1 MVIRIPTVR
10 AVVAFSPT
18 TLSDVLSSPES
29 FANLD
34 LVVTTSTQV
43 FKVSYA
49 VVGLY
54 WVCFCLLLRCTVL
67 QASRFALRTLTLI
80 WRQVARRLGPW
91 SLDMAVSMMML
102 LCQSAR
108 QSAT

>member
-1 MVIRIPTVR
+1 MGYVCSPPLLRLGLLISSARPMVIRIPTVR

-18 TLSDVLSSPES
+18 TLSDLRSSPES

-67 QASRFALRTLTLI
+67 QASRFAPLPSSGDRS
-80 WRQVARRLGPW
+80 R
-91 SLDMAVSMMML
+91 AV
-102 LCQSAR
+102 
-108 QSAT
+108 